1 MLFHFIVVILWSH
14 TKHDNKL
21 IAMQATLS
29 YACGI
34 SDIPL
39 KGETIGQNLRQIA
52 AKFPERT
59 ALISEYQ
66 QYRANYSEFL
76 EQVEQVAKALMAHGI
91 RRGDRVGIWSPNR
104 YEWVLVQYATAL
116 MGAIMVN
123 INPGYKL
130 SGLRYALEQSRIDL
144 LIASSHFRK
153 TDYIKMLDELRPDCL
168 YPKQTVIIDRDWAT
182 FLSSASQV
190 SDARLAEREASL
202 QFDDPVNIQYTS
214 GTTGYPKGA
223 TLSHHNILNNGFFIG
238 ERLKYTE
245 KDIVCLPVPFYH
257 CFGMVLG
264 NMAIVTHGACIVI
277 PGEFFDPEQVLQ
289 TVENER
295 CTSLYGVPTM
305 FIAELDLPD
314 FAKYNLKSL
323 RTGIMAGA
331 PCPIDTMR
339 KVQSLMNMTEICVCY
354 GMTETSPVSTESC
367 TDDPLELR
375 VTTVGTVHPH
385 VEIKIIDPESGA
397 IVPRGTAG
405 ELCTRGYSVML
416 GYWDNPEDTKAIID
430 ETRWLHS
437 GDIAVMDEN
446 GYVSIVGR
454 IKDLI
459 IRGGENI
466 SPKEIEDFLIVHEGV
481 SDVQVI
487 GVYSEKY
494 GEEVM
499 AWIKPRPGYN
509 VSAES
514 LHTYCK
520 GRIATF
526 KIPRY
531 WKFVDAFPMTV
542 TGKIRK
548 IEMREISEKE
558 LGLDLLRPIRE
569 TLFTLF
575 LFYGSLYTWKRNGPY
590 QYLSDSQQPS
600 EAAHRP
606 RYTNTTEQSSGQSL
620 NYFYI
625 STYNRHS
632 NCFRKQDL

>member
-1 MLFHFIVVILWSH
+1 MLFHFIVVILWLH

-499 AWIKPRPGYN
+499 AWIKLRPGYN

-558 LGLDLLRPIRE
+558 LGLDLLRP
-569 TLFTLF
+569 
-575 LFYGSLYTWKRNGPY
+575 KR
-590 QYLSDSQQPS
+590 
-600 EAAHRP
+600 
-606 RYTNTTEQSSGQSL
+606 
-620 NYFYI
+620 
-625 STYNRHS
+625 
-632 NCFRKQDL
+632 

>member
-1 MLFHFIVVILWSH
+1 MLFHFIVVILWLH

-91 RRGDRVGIWSPNR
+91 RRDDRVGIWSPNR

-385 VEIKIIDPESGA
+385 VEIKIIDQESGA

-558 LGLDLLRPIRE
+558 LGLDLLRP
-569 TLFTLF
+569 
-575 LFYGSLYTWKRNGPY
+575 KR
-590 QYLSDSQQPS
+590 
-600 EAAHRP
+600 
-606 RYTNTTEQSSGQSL
+606 
-620 NYFYI
+620 
-625 STYNRHS
+625 
-632 NCFRKQDL
+632 

>member
-1 MLFHFIVVILWSH
+1 MLFHFIVVILWLH

-76 EQVEQVAKALMAHGI
+76 EQVEQVDKALMAHGI

-509 VSAES
+509 VSTES

-558 LGLDLLRPIRE
+558 LGLDLLRP
-569 TLFTLF
+569 
-575 LFYGSLYTWKRNGPY
+575 KR
-590 QYLSDSQQPS
+590 
-600 EAAHRP
+600 
-606 RYTNTTEQSSGQSL
+606 
-620 NYFYI
+620 
-625 STYNRHS
+625 
-632 NCFRKQDL
+632 